1 MILDPQTSKPG
12 QRTVSVC
19 NLFFYW
25 SPGDNNTWSMPFA
38 RIYTWYTKQSEQG
51 NLSFNGTGKCNAVG
65 EGVTL
70 QLTNTPSRGWGVKLL
85 LVISCCI
92 KGDKLQAWV
101 HHLTCMHTLL
111 LLHVVLSW
119 AMQLND
125 ECVGPLGGTSCM
137 KRLGMFIISTSGV
150 NHRYWSH
157 LDVLDKTPLFKNGI
171 F

>member
-1 MILDPQTSKPG
+1 MIITWNFEQVNLILDPQTSKPG

-38 RIYTWYTKQSEQG
+38 RIYTWYTEQSQQG
-51 NLSFNGTGKCNAVG
+51 NLSFNGTGKCNAG
-65 EGVTL
+65 LGGGVTL

-125 ECVGPLGGTSCM
+125 ECVGPWGGGGYLLCEEV
-137 KRLGMFIISTSGV
+137 GYV
-150 NHRYWSH
+150 HH
-157 LDVLDKTPLFKNGI
+157 LNK
-171 F
+171 